1 LESGR
6 RKTGMR
12 KNGQQQSLVFWL
24 EDDKLE
30 GSRMREWKR
39 GRCQT
44 GV

>member
-24 EDDKLE
+24 KDDKLE